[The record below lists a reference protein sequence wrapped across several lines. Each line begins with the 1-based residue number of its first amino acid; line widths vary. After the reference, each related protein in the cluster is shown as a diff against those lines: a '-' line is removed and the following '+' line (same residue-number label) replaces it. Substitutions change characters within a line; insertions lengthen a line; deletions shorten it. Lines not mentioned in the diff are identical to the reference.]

1 MRIAGIR
8 FTSLFDGE
16 GINAVVF
23 FQGCAVHCK
32 GCHNPG
38 TWDFTGGTEVSIDE
52 VTKQIEPYIGFIDGI
67 TLSGGNPVDSWV
79 DASALAQWAKSKR
92 LKVTLYSGYDFAD
105 IAEMDTDVKEE
116 HKLLEYVDT
125 VIDGAFELDKKADLP
140 FRGSSNQRIFRIT
153 HTEEGWKATNDKD

>member
-23 FQGCAVHCK
+23 FQGCALHCK

-38 TWDFTGGTEVSIDE
+38 TWDFDGGTEVSIED

-67 TLSGGNPVDSWV
+67 TLSGGNPVDSWE
-79 DASALAQWAKSKR
+79 DACALARWAKGKG
-92 LKVTLYSGYDFAD
+92 LKVTLYSGYDLGELCAMNYLHGD
-105 IAEMDTDVKEE
+105 NS
-116 HKLLEYVDT
+116 KLIECVDT

-140 FRGSSNQRIFRIT
+140 FRGSSNQKIYHIE
-153 HTEEGWKATNDKD
+153 HSEKGWRAYND

>member
-23 FQGCAVHCK
+23 FQGCAIHCR
-32 GCHNPG
+32 GCHNPQ
-38 TWDFTGGTEVSIDE
+38 TWDFTGGTKVSIDE
-52 VTKQIEPYIGFIDGI
+52 VTKQIESYIGFIDGI

-79 DASALAQWAKSKR
+79 DACALAKWAKEHG
-92 LKVTLYSGYDFAD
+92 LTVTLYSGYTMATLSD
-105 IAEMDTDVKEE
+105 IDSSLDDD

-125 VIDGAFELDKKADLP
+125 VIDSPFVLREKADLP
-140 FRGSSNQRIFRIT
+140 FRGSSNQSIYHKTIK
-153 HTEEGWKATNDKD
+153 GWARE